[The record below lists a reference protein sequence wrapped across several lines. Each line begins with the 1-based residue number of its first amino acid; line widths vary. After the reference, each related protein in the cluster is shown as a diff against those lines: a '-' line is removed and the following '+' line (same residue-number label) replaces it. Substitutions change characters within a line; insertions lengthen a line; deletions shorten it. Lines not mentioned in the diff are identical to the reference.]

1 MSLFQE
7 LKRRN
12 VIRVAIAYAV
22 VSWLLLQV
30 MSTVVPILDLPEWVA
45 KLTLVVLA
53 LGFVPALIFA
63 WAFELTPEGVKKEC
77 EVDRAQ
83 SILPQTGRKL
93 DRIII
98 AFLVIALGYFAYDKF
113 TTPTPVIPVNAGE
126 NGSEPFSDSTPQ
138 ISAAAEEKG
147 SDPFSA
153 DPIKSIAVLP
163 FVNMSSDPEQEY
175 FSDGLAEEL
184 LNRLAQNT
192 NLRVAARTSA
202 FQFKGKNL
210 NVAEIG
216 RQLKVENVLE
226 GSVRK
231 SGNRLRI
238 TAQLINVK
246 DGFHLWSETYEREMD
261 DIFAIQDEISGAIS
275 TALELE
281 LGTAAPRAAAPPTQN
296 LEAYNLYLRGRYLL
310 AARGGE
316 NMLQADELFERAV
329 TLDPE
334 FSAAWSAMAFN
345 SAIMWGYVY
354 EPPADVVFAKA
365 VRAAGRAIELDPEN
379 AEAYIALGRAQLW
392 YFHDWQEGQ
401 AAANRAYE
409 LAPNN
414 AEVVNI
420 YGDVLVM
427 LGDFESAE
435 RIERKA
441 ALLDPLSATNAADL
455 ALVLLMLNRA
465 DEALAPARTAMNLAP
480 DSYYRVDF
488 LIYSLLLTGKPEE
501 ARALIEATDARF
513 NVSEQDPANLAAWWS
528 LYFYQTNNREGLRA
542 YLNEPLGTVHP
553 AGAGAGPEPAGKG
566 LLSSTM
572 AFYMLWLDGA
582 EAALPWL
589 QKARASGEWL
599 LLWPDYFYLPERMST
614 DPVWLEFWDQPEY
627 QDLFDIRRSHP
638 YDHVSYWKEQPSP

>member
-1 MSLFQE
+1 MSLFEE

-12 VIRVAIAYAV
+12 VFRVAIAYAV

-53 LGFVPALIFA
+53 LGFIPALIFA
-63 WAFELTPEGVKKEC
+63 WAFELTPEGVKKES

-98 AFLVIALGYFAYDKF
+98 AFLVLALGYFVWDKF
-113 TTPTPVIPVNAGE
+113 ADKAE
-126 NGSEPFSDSTPQ
+126 KGSGPFSAGPGPS
-138 ISAAAEEKG
+138 IRSGSASEKG
-147 SDPFSA
+147 SDPFS

-184 LNRLAQNT
+184 LNRLAQNN

-210 NVAEIG
+210 DVAEIG

-246 DGFHLWSETYEREMD
+246 DGFHLWSETYERQMD

-281 LGTAAPRAAAPPTQN
+281 LGTTAPLAATPPTQN

-310 AARGGE
+310 ATRGGA

-329 TLDPE
+329 ALDPE

-345 SAIMWGYVY
+345 SAVMWGYVY
-354 EPPADVVFAKA
+354 EPSAEVVFAKA
-365 VRAAGRAIELDPEN
+365 VRAARRAIELDPEN

-420 YGDVLVM
+420 YGDILIM

-441 ALLDPLSATNAADL
+441 ALLDPLSATDANDL
-455 ALVLLMLNRA
+455 AVILLILNRA
-465 DEALAPARTAMNLAP
+465 DEALEPARTAMDLAP
-480 DSYYRVDF
+480 DSYYRVDPS
-488 LIYSLLLTGKPEE
+488 IYSLLLTGKSKE
-501 ARALIEATDARF
+501 ARALIETTVARF
-513 NVSEQDPANLAAWWS
+513 KLNEQDPVAAAYWWS
-528 LYFYQTNNREGLRA
+528 MYFYLTNDRQGLRA
-542 YLNEPLGTVHP
+542 YLNERLGTGQSAASGSNADTAANSLP
-553 AGAGAGPEPAGKG
+553 ASYIG
-566 LLSSTM
+566 
-572 AFYMLWLDGA
+572 FCILWLDGA

-614 DPVWLEFWDQPEY
+614 DPVWLEFWNQPEY
-627 QDLFDIRRSHP
+627 QELFDIRRSHP
-638 YDHVSYWKEQPSP
+638 YDHVSYWKEQPLP